1 MAKDLPY
8 FKFFVSEWN
17 DGDITLEDFET
28 QGLFINLCAYYWSN
42 ECEIT
47 LSKSI
52 KKFRHISKDCFD
64 NLISAEIIKVV
75 DDLIIINFLDE
86 QKEERIQN
94 SKSKSKGGRASAEAR
109 RLKKLAENQQ
119 KLNTSSTDVQQVL
132 NSCSTETQVLR
143 EEERREEKK
152 REENKINKKKIDLDI
167 IDLDVK
173 CKELLLYWIS
183 YRRDIN
189 KPIKAQV
196 TLLAL
201 AKKIKNKGFDISSK
215 VINNSIE
222 NNYQGLFWDNVKE
235 TKTKPNRNIAF

>member
-17 DGDITLEDFET
+17 DGDITLEDFKT

-47 LSKSI
+47 LTKAI

-75 DDLIIINFLDE
+75 DDVIIINFLDE

-94 SKSKSKGGRASAEAR
+94 SIRKSKGGKASVEAR
-109 RLKKLAENQQ
+109 RLKKLAEKQQ
-119 KLNTSSTDVQQVL
+119 LLNSSSTKNEQVL
-132 NSCSTETQVLR
+132 NSCLTETQVLR

-152 REENKINKKKIDLDI
+152 REEKKRINDFNIFWDAYPNK
-167 IDLDVK
+167 
-173 CKELLLYWIS
+173 
-183 YRRDIN
+183 
-189 KPIKAQV
+189 
-196 TLLAL
+196 T
-201 AKKIKNKGFDISSK
+201 AKKDCLNKWHKLKQEDIDKILLTINTFVKHKPFKDYTHPNPKTYLNQERWNDEIKQTQK
-215 VINNSIE
+215 
-222 NNYQGLFWDNVKE
+222 
-235 TKTKPNRNIAF
+235 KTNRNLGII

>member
-47 LSKSI
+47 LTKAI

-86 QKEERIQN
+86 QKEERIQD
-94 SKSKSKGGRASAEAR
+94 SIRKSKGGKASVEAR
-109 RLKKLAENQQ
+109 RLKKLAEKQHL
-119 KLNTSSTDVQQVL
+119 LNLSLTENEQVL
-132 NSCSTETQVLR
+132 NSCLTETQVLR

-152 REENKINKKKIDLDI
+152 REENKRINDFNIFWNAYPNKTAKKDCLNKWHKLKQD
-167 IDLDVK
+167 
-173 CKELLLYWIS
+173 
-183 YRRDIN
+183 DIN
-189 KPIKAQV
+189 KILLTIK
-196 TLLAL
+196 T
-201 AKKIKNKGFDISSK
+201 F
-215 VINNSIE
+215 
-222 NNYQGLFWDNVKE
+222 VKYKPFKDYTHPNPKTYLNQE
-235 TKTKPNRNIAF
+235 RWNDEIITKPTNTPRAKGII